1 MNELYVTRL
10 STFRKAHKLTQQSF
24 SEKISIS
31 SEHFSK
37 IESMCKNPSLSLH
50 IEICKQLNVPSD
62 CFFSERH
69 LVPVLS
75 CRQFEALSLLKTAEL
90 KALLNLLQTLYE
102 GN

>member
-69 LVPVLS
+69 PVGFCGKS
-75 CRQFEALSLLKTAEL
+75 AQEAKSKGYEE
-90 KALLNLLQTLYE
+90 NLCCFA
-102 GN
+102 